1 MEERTTRRHRLA
13 HVAILGA
20 CALVFS
26 SLLLIP
32 SAIQPTEAAPTF
44 TDARV
49 KMYEEELKRLQT
61 EKNALTSKIYTAR
74 QNQADALELK
84 GYLDQQLNLTMDEI
98 EALEELIAETD
109 DKIGKKNLEIIDKKA
124 DVDEQRENFLK
135 RLRITYE
142 EGETGYLEMLLGAD
156 SLYDFLTR
164 VERVGYMMDY
174 NVKLMEKYQNA
185 TVELEAE
192 EDYLEAMQIKNEEA
206 KVKLEE
212 TEAEL
217 NQQLTDNQAY
227 LNTLT
232 TSIAVDSA
240 AQQKLTAEEDKVNK
254 EMEAYIRELQA
265 KANAAYV
272 GGEFRWPVDV
282 SWKRISSYFGW
293 RTLWGVRDYHR
304 GIDIPASAWSNIYA
318 SNGGTVIKAEYH
330 WSYGNYVI
338 IDHGGGKST
347 LYAHAYQ
354 LNVKVGDK
362 VKQGQII
369 AKVGTTGNSSGNHLH
384 FEVRING
391 ECKNPLDGYVTQP
404 K

>member
-1 MEERTTRRHRLA
+1 MKEKITRRPA
-13 HVAILGA
+13 HIALLCV
-20 CALVFS
+20 CALIFS
-26 SLLLIP
+26 TLLLIP
-32 SAIQPTEAAPTF
+32 AAIRPAEAAPAL
-44 TDARV
+44 TDAKV
-49 KMYEEELKRLQT
+49 KMYEEKLKQLAN
-61 EKNALTSKIYTAR
+61 EKKAINTKIYTAR

-84 GYLDQQLNLTMDEI
+84 GYLDKQLNLTMDEI
-98 EALEELIAETD
+98 KALEELIAETD

-124 DVDEQRENFLK
+124 DVDEQRENFLT

-174 NVKLMEKYQNA
+174 NIKLMEKYQDA
-185 TVELEAE
+185 TVDLEAE
-192 EDYLEAMQIKNEEA
+192 EDYLEDLQERNEEA
-206 KVKLEE
+206 KVTLEE
-212 TEAEL
+212 TKESL
-217 NQQLTDNQAY
+217 DKQINDNQAY
-227 LNTLT
+227 LATLST
-232 TSIAVDSA
+232 TIAANSA

-293 RTLWGVRDYHR
+293 RTLWGVKDYHR
-304 GIDIPASAWSNIYA
+304 GIDIPANAWSNIYA

-347 LYAHAYQ
+347 LYAHANQ

-362 VKQGQII
+362 VKQGQVI
-369 AKVGTTGNSSGNHLH
+369 AKIGTTGNSSGNHLH

>member
-1 MEERTTRRHRLA
+1 MEEKITRRHRLA
-13 HVAILGA
+13 HVAILAA

-32 SAIQPTEAAPTF
+32 SVIRPTEAASTVS
-44 TDARV
+44 DAKVR
-49 KMYEEELKRLQT
+49 MYEEELKRIQR
-61 EKNALTSKIYTAR
+61 EKNSLNSKIYTAR

-84 GYLDQQLNLTMDEI
+84 GYLDSQINLTMEEI
-98 EALEELIAETD
+98 EALEELIVETD

-124 DVDEQRENFLK
+124 DVEEQRVNFLE

-174 NVKLMEKYQNA
+174 NVKLMEKYQDA

-192 EDYLEAMQIKNEEA
+192 EDYLEAMQLKNEDA
-206 KVKLEE
+206 KRKLEE
-212 TEAEL
+212 TEDSL
-217 NQQLTDNQAY
+217 NQQLTDNQKY
-227 LNTLT
+227 LDNLT
-232 TSIAVDSA
+232 TTIAVDSA
-240 AQQKLTAEEDKVNK
+240 AQQQLTAKENEVNK

-265 KANAAYV
+265 RANAAYV

-293 RTLWGVRDYHR
+293 RTLWGVQDYHR
-304 GIDIPASAWSNIYA
+304 GIDIPANAWSNIYA

-347 LYAHAYQ
+347 LYAHANQ
-354 LNVKVGDK
+354 LTVKVGQT
-362 VKQGQII
+362 VKQGDVI
-369 AKVGTTGNSSGNHLH
+369 AKIGTTGNSSGNHLH

-391 ECKNPLDGYVTQP
+391 ECKNPLDYVTQP

>member
-1 MEERTTRRHRLA
+1 MENTKLCRRPVQA
-13 HVAILGA
+13 AIL
-20 CALVFS
+20 CAAVLLFS
-26 SLLLIP
+26 VLLLIP
-32 SAIQPTEAAPTF
+32 AAIRPVEAASGL
-44 TDARV
+44 TDAKV
-49 KMYEEELKRLQT
+49 KMYEEQLKT
-61 EKNALTSKIYTAR
+61 IAAEKKALNNKIYTAR

-84 GYLDQQLNLTMDEI
+84 GYLDRQINLTIEEI
-98 EALEELIAETD
+98 TALEEMIADTD

-124 DVDEQRENFLK
+124 DVDEQKENFLT

-142 EGETGYLEMLLGAD
+142 EGESGYLEMLLGAD

-174 NVKLMEKYQNA
+174 NIKLMEKYQAA

-192 EDYLEAMQIKNEEA
+192 EAYLEDLQVKNGEA
-206 KVKLEE
+206 KTKLEE
-212 TEAEL
+212 TKAEL
-217 NQQLTDNQAY
+217 DKQQSDNQSY
-227 LNTLT
+227 LASLST
-232 TSIAVDSA
+232 TIAADSA
-240 AQQKLTAEEDKVNK
+240 AQQKLTAEENKVNE

-293 RTLWGVRDYHR
+293 RVLWGVNDYHR
-304 GIDIPASAWSNIYA
+304 GIDIPANAWSNIYA

-347 LYAHAYQ
+347 LYAHANQ
-354 LNVKVGDK
+354 LNVKVGQK
-362 VKQGQII
+362 VNQGDII

-384 FEVRING
+384 FEVRLNG
-391 ECKNPLDGYVTQP
+391 ECKNPLDYVTQP

>member
-1 MEERTTRRHRLA
+1 MEEKTTRRHRFA
-13 HVAILGA
+13 HVAILAA

-32 SAIQPTEAAPTF
+32 SVIRPTEAASTV
-44 TDARV
+44 TDAKV
-49 KMYEEELKRLQT
+49 KMYEEQLAQLQK
-61 EKNALTSKIYTAR
+61 EKTALNNKIYTAR

-84 GYLDQQLNLTMDEI
+84 GYLDSQLNLTMEEI
-98 EALEELIAETD
+98 EALEDLIAETE

-124 DVDEQRENFLK
+124 DVDEQRGNFLE

-156 SLYDFLTR
+156 SLYDVLTR

-192 EDYLEAMQIKNEEA
+192 EEYLEAMQVKNEEA

-212 TEAEL
+212 TEASL

-293 RTLWGVRDYHR
+293 RVLWGVNDYHR

-347 LYAHAYQ
+347 LYAHANQ
-354 LNVKVGDK
+354 LNVKVGQT
-362 VKQGQII
+362 VKQGDII

-391 ECKNPLDGYVTQP
+391 ECKNPLDYVTQP